1 MDDISKLTNLSFIQ
15 IINNLKTLKA
25 HYSLLLSPFFN
36 AKEIR
41 IWKNTIYS
49 LPYPEWKLNL
59 IWEVL
64 NDDIS
69 IKEVRQIFKLE
80 N

>member
-15 IINNLKTLKA
+15 IINNLKILKA
-25 HYSLLLSPFFN
+25 QYSLLLLPFFN
-36 AKEIR
+36 AKEVR
-41 IWKNTIYS
+41 VWKNTIYS
-49 LPYPEWKLNL
+49 LPFPEWKLNI

-69 IKEVRQIFKLE
+69 IKEARQIFQL
-80 N
+80 